1 MEGKHKV
8 LVVDDNPTFLQ
19 LAEMSL
25 SDTFEVITACDGE
38 DGMQKAKSV
47 KPSAILMDVMMP
59 NVSGL
64 EMLRML
70 LSDEDTK
77 NIPVIV
83 FTASYF
89 DPSTEMV
96 FKLESNV
103 KGFLRK
109 PCPIDTLKQQ
119 ISNAIQSRQAH

>member
-1 MEGKHKV
+1 MEKYKV

-25 SDTFEVITACDGE
+25 SDSFQVITACDGQE
-38 DGMQKAKSV
+38 GMAKAKSE
-47 KPSAILMDVMMP
+47 KPNLILMDVMMP
-59 NVSGL
+59 NVSGI

-70 LSDEDTK
+70 LADEETK

-83 FTASYF
+83 FTASHF

-109 PCPIDTLKQQ
+109 PCPIDQLKQQ
-119 ISNAIQSRQAH
+119 INMAIRSRN

>member
-1 MEGKHKV
+1 MEKYKV

-25 SDTFEVITACDGE
+25 SDSFQVITACDGQE
-38 DGMQKAKSV
+38 GMEKAKSE
-47 KPSAILMDVMMP
+47 KPNLILMDVMMP
-59 NVSGL
+59 NVSGI

-70 LSDEDTK
+70 LADEETK

-83 FTASYF
+83 FTASHF

-109 PCPIDTLKQQ
+109 PCPIDQLKQQ
-119 ISNAIQSRQAH
+119 INMAIRSKN